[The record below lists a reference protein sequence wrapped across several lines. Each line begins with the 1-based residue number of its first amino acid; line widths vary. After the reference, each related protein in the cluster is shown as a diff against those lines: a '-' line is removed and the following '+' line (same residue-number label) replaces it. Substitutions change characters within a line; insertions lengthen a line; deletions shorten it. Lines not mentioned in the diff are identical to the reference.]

1 MDYLAKNLR
10 FLRKRQGTTQ
20 EEMAANLDL
29 KKSTYASYENDEGN
43 TPPAKTLFAIAKQ
56 FNVSMESLFEVDYTI
71 LGNQDTLK
79 ISAREIYF
87 PVSVDL
93 TGTELIDVVPANH
106 RAQAGYL
113 NDFSDPSYIRSLP
126 KINWDLGT
134 YESGSKRIFQ
144 IAGDSMLPIPSQSFI
159 LGIKKSYEEIVNN
172 QAYIVVTDHDIL
184 FKRIQKDSETLLLIS
199 DNSLYP
205 PQSVKADEV
214 QQYWKAIKVIMDMPT
229 KPAVSVIDIHETLQD
244 TNEKVNQV
252 LNRLN
257 TISAEPMR

>member
-10 FLRKRQGTTQ
+10 FLRRRQAITQ
-20 EEMAANLDL
+20 GEMATNLDL

-43 TPPAKTLFAIAKQ
+43 TPPAKTLYAIAKQ
-56 FNVSMESLFEVDYTI
+56 FDVSMESLFEVDYTA

-79 ISAREIYF
+79 ISDREVYF

-93 TGTELIDVVPANH
+93 AGTELIDVVPASH
-106 RAQAGYL
+106 RAQAGYIT
-113 NDFSDPSYIRSLP
+113 DFSNPGYIQSLP

-144 IAGDSMLPIPSQSFI
+144 ISGDSMLPIPSQSFI
-159 LGIKKSYEEIVNN
+159 LGVKKSYDEVLND
-172 QAYIVVTDHDIL
+172 QTYIVITDHDIL
-184 FKRIQKDSETLLLIS
+184 FKRLRKDADTLLLIS

-205 PQSVKADEV
+205 PQKIKADEV
-214 QQYWKAIKVIMDMPT
+214 HQYWKALKVIMDIPARPT
-229 KPAVSVIDIHETLQD
+229 PSVYDIHETLQD

-257 TISAEPMR
+257 NINT